1 MKFMKDIK
9 QTRTSWFA
17 KSGGIMV
24 IWLENL
30 TNNGLLKIFYFQGL
44 CMGFSLISAAE
55 IIYHCFLILCRGLAA
70 AKAHH
75 GSSRSNADT
84 ITESA
89 DMDLWLQPT
98 LTENKGERE
107 RHGNNSDE
115 EYTDSNAEDEAS
127 SDENEGNQI
136 HDVSIVG

>member
-1 MKFMKDIK
+1 
-9 QTRTSWFA
+9 
-17 KSGGIMV
+17 
-24 IWLENL
+24 
-30 TNNGLLKIFYFQGL
+30 
-44 CMGFSLISAAE
+44 MGFSLISAAE

-115 EYTDSNAEDEAS
+115 EYTDSADEDEVS

-136 HDVSIVG
+136 HDVSRVE